1 MILGI
6 LGSASK
12 DSHTRHGL
20 AAVAQRVRE
29 AGGDFQTVDLSV
41 EFCVPHDIGDYDEP
55 APDGQTAA
63 IRRLVAEADGI
74 VLATPVYHGSY
85 SGLLKNF
92 LDHLEGD
99 AFAGKPV
106 GILANGGGPR
116 SSVAACDQLRPVV
129 RAISGWAVPS
139 QVGTTASDFTDGEPG
154 AAVTGRMDA
163 MVAEL
168 LMFTRAWRAAAG
180 SRPAEV

>member
-12 DSHTRHGL
+12 DSNTRHGL
-20 AAVAQRVRE
+20 AAVAQRIRA
-29 AGGDFQTVDLSV
+29 AGGEFETVDLSV
-41 EFCVPHDIGDYDEP
+41 EFSEPHDIGDYDDP
-55 APDGQTAA
+55 AAHSQTAA
-63 IRRLVAEADGI
+63 IRRRIAEADGVI
-74 VLATPVYHGSY
+74 LATPVYHGSY

-116 SSVAACDQLRPVV
+116 SAVAACDQLRTVV
-129 RAISGWAVPS
+129 RAISGWAVPAH
-139 QVGTTASDFTDGEPG
+139 VATANSDFTDGVPG
-154 AAVTGRMDA
+154 AAIAGRMDA
-163 MVAEL
+163 MVADL
-168 LMFTRAWRAAAG
+168 LMFTDARSAAAG
-180 SRPAEV
+180 SRAADV